1 MATSPKI
8 KDEGA
13 IPIHV
18 AIIMDG
24 NGRWAAAKGLPR
36 AAGHRQG
43 AEAVRAT
50 VKGCASLGIRYL
62 TLFAF
67 SSENWKRP
75 ANEVDALMSL
85 LRLYIR
91 QEIKYLNNS
100 GVRVRFIGAR
110 EDLADD
116 IIQLVEHSETTTRSN
131 DRLTLTIALNYGSRA
146 EIVKCVQEI
155 AALVEAGELAHEAI
169 DESLIERHLSSKDLP
184 DPDLVIRTSGEQRLS
199 NFLLW
204 QSAYSELVFLDTLW
218 PDFDQDTLAEAVR
231 IFAARE
237 RRFGAR
243 G

>member
-1 MATSPKI
+1 MASPKT
-8 KDEGA
+8 KNEGA
-13 IPIHV
+13 PPVHI

-24 NGRWAAAKGLPR
+24 NGRWATARGLPR

-43 AEAVRAT
+43 AEAVRAA
-50 VKGCASLGIRYL
+50 VKECISLGIRYL

-91 QEIKYLNNS
+91 QEIKELNRS

-110 EDLADD
+110 EALAND
-116 IIQLVEHSETTTRSN
+116 IIQLVEHAESTTRQN
-131 DRLTLTIALNYGSRA
+131 DRLTLTIALNYGGRA
-146 EIVKCVQEI
+146 EIVRGVRDL
-155 AALVEAGELAHEAI
+155 AAKVKAGDLDPAAI
-169 DESLIERHLSSKDLP
+169 DEAMLASHLASADLP
-184 DPDLVIRTSGEQRLS
+184 DPDLIIRTSGEQRLS

-204 QSAYSELVFLDTLW
+204 QSAYSELLFLPTLW
-218 PDFDQDTLAEAVR
+218 PDFDAAALGEAVR
-231 IFAARE
+231 IFAGRE